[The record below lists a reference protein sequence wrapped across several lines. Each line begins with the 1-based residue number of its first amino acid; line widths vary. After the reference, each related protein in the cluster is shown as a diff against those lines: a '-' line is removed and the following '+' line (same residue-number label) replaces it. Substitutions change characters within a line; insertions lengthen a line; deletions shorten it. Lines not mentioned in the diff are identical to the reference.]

1 MALKKARYSLLSV
14 YYWVACIFRSKWT
27 TCTVSTAPLDRIY
40 MISNSS
46 VLFRDGLGLKFLEL
60 HIDIDLVLG
69 NCELVSQLPT
79 FAYPIYQIALLY
91 YEFFYIKKLVVSQLF
106 LYNIFKIKLIYSR
119 RSFVKCPIKHI

>member
-1 MALKKARYSLLSV
+1 
-14 YYWVACIFRSKWT
+14 
-27 TCTVSTAPLDRIY
+27 